1 MARNPL
7 ENPMETGR
15 RLFFSSIVV
24 TLVGV
29 KGQFAGQTRQGPIPR
44 APQIPDASGSAAP
57 PDMPVPR
64 RDPKEQLKENQKN
77 LRRDADR
84 LLQLA
89 QELKDEADKTEQTDV
104 LSLSLVHKAEEV
116 EKLARQ
122 IKGLARSA

>member
-1 MARNPL
+1 
-7 ENPMETGR
+7 METGR
-15 RLFFSSIVV
+15 RSFFSSIVV

-29 KGQFAGQTRQGPIPR
+29 MGQFGQQTRQGPIPR

-64 RDPKEQLKENQKN
+64 RDPQEQLRENQKN

-89 QELKDEADKTEQTDV
+89 QELKDEADKTEQTNV
-104 LSLSLVHKAEEV
+104 LSISLVHKAEEV

-122 IKGLARSA
+122 IKGLARAS